1 MFEFRNKNYL
11 VTVDYYSNFF
21 EVDRLYKTTSKHV
34 IQKLRVQ
41 FSRHGIPSK
50 VISDN
55 GPQFS
60 SSDFAD
66 FAKTY
71 EFVHVTSSPGY
82 PQSNGKAENA
92 VKTVKRIMKKSL
104 KSGED
109 PFLALLSWRYTPS
122 EGMNSSPVQRLY
134 GRRTRTLLPTTNK
147 FLKPKIA
154 THVKKEMT
162 VRKNKQKQYYDRNT
176 KPLNDLEK
184 GDIVRIRSQ
193 GRENEWKKGIVE
205 EKVNINSYNVKTED
219 GGIYRRNRRHLRSSK
234 EQFELNDPNVEMKDN
249 DRQDD
254 SCVRSNET
262 SCENTEHSL
271 VQVAPRRSGRV
282 RREPSYLKDYVMK

>member
-34 IQKLRVQ
+34 IQKLRAQ
-41 FSRHGIPSK
+41 FSRHGVPSK

-55 GPQFS
+55 GPQLS

-92 VKTVKRIMKKSL
+92 VKIVKRIMKKSL

-109 PFLALLSWRYTPS
+109 PYLALLSWRNTPS

-193 GRENEWKKGIVE
+193 GRENEWKK
-205 EKVNINSYNVKTED
+205 
-219 GGIYRRNRRHLRSSK
+219 
-234 EQFELNDPNVEMKDN
+234 
-249 DRQDD
+249 
-254 SCVRSNET
+254 
-262 SCENTEHSL
+262 
-271 VQVAPRRSGRV
+271 
-282 RREPSYLKDYVMK
+282 

>member
-1 MFEFRNKNYL
+1 MRA
-11 VTVDYYSNFF
+11 
-21 EVDRLYKTTSKHV
+21 
-34 IQKLRVQ
+34 Q
-41 FSRHGIPSK
+41 FSRHGVPSK

-60 SSDFAD
+60 SSDFAY

-109 PFLALLSWRYTPS
+109 LFLALLSWRNTPS

-134 GRRTRTLLPTTNK
+134 GRRTRTLLPTKNK
-147 FLKPKIA
+147 LLKPKIV

-176 KPLNDLEK
+176 KSLNDLEK
-184 GDIVRIRSQ
+184 GDIVRIRPP
-193 GRENEWKKGIVE
+193 GRDNEWKKE
-205 EKVNINSYNVKTED
+205 S
-219 GGIYRRNRRHLRSSK
+219 
-234 EQFELNDPNVEMKDN
+234 
-249 DRQDD
+249 
-254 SCVRSNET
+254 
-262 SCENTEHSL
+262 
-271 VQVAPRRSGRV
+271 
-282 RREPSYLKDYVMK
+282 